1 MNKSPL
7 ATLIELTEKD
17 VDEAAKR
24 LGIAIRHHG
33 DTEQQL
39 VLLEQ
44 YRGDYLDRMQQQLA
58 QGLNVKQY
66 MNFQAFIGKL
76 DVAID
81 GQKKIIQDALYRVEL
96 ARNHWQE
103 HEKKRLSYN
112 TLNDRALSQ
121 AHKTELKRDQKQTD
135 EHATRN
141 YFYKR

>member
-1 MNKSPL
+1 MNKSPI

-17 VDEAAKR
+17 VDEAAKL
-24 LGIAIRHHG
+24 LGIAIRHQG
-33 DTEQQL
+33 ETEQQL
-39 VLLEQ
+39 SLLEQ
-44 YRGDYLDRMQQQLA
+44 YRGDYLDRMQQQLSN
-58 QGLNVKQY
+58 GLNVKQY

-81 GQKKIIQDALYRVEL
+81 GQKRIIQDAHYKVEL

-112 TLNDRALSQ
+112 TLNDRAVKQ

-135 EHATRN
+135 EHATRSF
-141 YFYKR
+141 FYKR

>member
-17 VDEAAKR
+17 VDEAAKL

-33 DTEQQL
+33 ETEQQL

-44 YRGDYLDRMQQQLA
+44 YRGDYLERMQQQLM

-76 DVAID
+76 DAAID
-81 GQKKIIQDALYRVEL
+81 GQKKIIQDAQYRVDV
-96 ARNHWQE
+96 ARNRWQE

-112 TLNDRALSQ
+112 TLNDRAQYQ
-121 AHKTELKRDQKQTD
+121 AHQVELKRDQKQTD

-141 YFYKR
+141 FFYKR

>member
-17 VDEAAKR
+17 VDEAAKL

-33 DTEQQL
+33 ETEQQL

-44 YRGDYLDRMQQQLA
+44 YRGDYIERMQHQLT

-76 DVAID
+76 DAAID
-81 GQKKIIQDALYRVEL
+81 GQKKIIQDAQYRVEL
-96 ARNHWQE
+96 ARNRWQE

-112 TLNDRALSQ
+112 TLNDRAQHQ

>member
-1 MNKSPL
+1 MNKSPIS
-7 ATLIELTEKD
+7 TLIELTEKD
-17 VDEAAKR
+17 VDAAAKL

-44 YRGDYLDRMQQQLA
+44 YRDDYLNRMQQQLS

-81 GQKKIIQDALYRVEL
+81 GQKKIIQDAQYRVQL
-96 ARNHWQE
+96 ARNQWQE

-112 TLNDRALSQ
+112 TLNDRAIQQ
-121 AHKTELKRDQKQTD
+121 AHQTELKRDQKQTD
-135 EHATRN
+135 DHATRTF
-141 YFYKR
+141 FYKR